1 MSGCLRGGFLEI
13 MRKKKHSHKRES
25 APQREK
31 GLNYICANCGVEEMI
46 PYEVLE
52 DFDMMYPE
60 EMLKGPHQFRCEKC
74 EEGIMQPEEY
84 AARIKGFGLYEGLDY
99 TIKKEKKEKS

>member
-1 MSGCLRGGFLEI
+1 MLWKKRH
-13 MRKKKHSHKRES
+13 RKSTPKS
-25 APQREK
+25 K
-31 GLNYICANCGVEEMI
+31 GLNYICPKCGAGEII

-74 EEGIMQPEEY
+74 KEGIMQPEKYE
-84 AARIKGFGLYEGLDY
+84 ARIMGFGLYEGLDY
-99 TIKKEKKEKS
+99 TIKKGEGRSHDEPAVGG

>member
-1 MSGCLRGGFLEI
+1 M
-13 MRKKKHSHKRES
+13 
-25 APQREK
+25 PQREK
-31 GLNYICANCGVEEMI
+31 GLNYICANCGAEEI
-46 PYEVLE
+46 ISYEVLE

-84 AARIKGFGLYEGLDY
+84 EARVKGFGLYEGLDY
-99 TIKKEKKEKS
+99 TIKKGKKEKS

>member
-1 MSGCLRGGFLEI
+1 MTGSLRGGFLEI
-13 MRKKKHSHKRES
+13 MRKKKRSHKGKS

-31 GLNYICANCGVEEMI
+31 GPNYICSNCGAEEII
-46 PYEVLE
+46 PHEVLE

-84 AARIKGFGLYEGLDY
+84 EARVMGFGLYEGLDY
-99 TIKKEKKEKS
+99 TIKKGKKEKS

>member
-1 MSGCLRGGFLEI
+1 MTGCLREGFLEI
-13 MRKKKHSHKRES
+13 MMKKKRSHKRKS

-31 GLNYICANCGVEEMI
+31 GLNYICPNCGAEEI
-46 PYEVLE
+46 ISYEVLE

-84 AARIKGFGLYEGLDY
+84 EARVKGFGLYEGLDY
-99 TIKKEKKEKS
+99 TIKKGKKEKS